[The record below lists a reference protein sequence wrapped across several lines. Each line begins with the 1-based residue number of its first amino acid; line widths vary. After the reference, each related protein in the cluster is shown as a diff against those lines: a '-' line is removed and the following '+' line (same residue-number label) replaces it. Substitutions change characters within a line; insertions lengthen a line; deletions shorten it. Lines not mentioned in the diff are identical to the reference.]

1 MTKPIIGLS
10 SPSVLFAGG
19 THQLGFEVALENELK
34 VDYVEAKLVGRQG
47 WEVGSGKSR
56 VSHRVTYPS
65 LVSRFMEQGT
75 LPAGSNRFAMKVQ
88 LPRDM
93 PPSHDISPAWARA
106 DLHFRIAIPWWFD
119 LKFHWVLPVHV
130 PPPPSVQ
137 RTPLAT
143 RSTPIDSDKPR
154 IEVSLPST
162 RLIVGEHVEGALAV
176 FHLDDKK
183 PREVE
188 LQLVPHFV
196 LLGRGT
202 RERTGGAFGWT
213 ITLPAGSAGEA
224 VPFQIAVPKNAVPS
238 FQSASHFLRWSL
250 TARSGS
256 FFGSKVALAIPL
268 EIVDASAT
276 ATTARLAT
284 PPRLADEHIGA
295 VFARFA
301 GARGWQGHRL
311 GDRDPDDARIAIE
324 RECGNSTL
332 RLTYAYREDGTFLVA
347 RISTPSLGL
356 GLSVTPS
363 SSLRHV
369 FWKDIEVD
377 ITAWDREHHV
387 TARYPAQTIP
397 VLKAIV
403 PSLVRLQGLGK
414 LAQWT
419 DDAITFE
426 RALSNVEEAD
436 LSAADAALT
445 AVVASINAARFQLTP
460 PPSVAIDLPLWQ
472 ALANSV
478 GAELGIGD
486 LSIDGKLGHV
496 PVTLSL
502 VFDREDVD
510 RPVALIA
517 GAGDPEHASAAA
529 RAVTLSLAR
538 PASDAL
544 ASTQLSSAVVEQLTR
559 WSTDILDLH
568 VEDGVAT
575 ARLPVPVPTTPN
587 LVPTLDHE
595 RAKELIHGLAAV
607 LAAIDP
613 GAGPYR

>member
-1 MTKPIIGLS
+1 MAKPAIGLS
-10 SPSVLFAGG
+10 APSVLFAGG
-19 THQLGFEVALENELK
+19 THQVGFEITLEEQLR
-34 VDYVEAKLVGRQG
+34 VDYIEARLVGRQG

-56 VSHRVTYPS
+56 VAHRVTYPT
-65 LVSRFMEQGT
+65 LVSRFMGQGT
-75 LPAGSNRFAMKVQ
+75 LPAGATRFAMTVQ
-88 LPRDM
+88 LPRDL
-93 PPSHDISPAWARA
+93 PPSHEISPAWARI
-106 DLHFRIAIPWWFD
+106 DLHLRIAIPWWFD
-119 LKFHWVLPVHV
+119 HKFRWTMPLHV
-130 PPPPSVQ
+130 PPPPVVQ

-143 RSTPIDSDKPR
+143 RSTPADSDKPR

-162 RLIVGEHVEGALAV
+162 RLIVGEYVEGAVAV

-202 RERTGGAFGWT
+202 RERTGSAFGWT
-213 ITLPAGSAGEA
+213 VTLPPGSAGQA
-224 VPFQIAVPKNAVPS
+224 VPFQIAIPRTIPPS
-238 FQSASHFLRWSL
+238 FQSASHFLRWTL

-268 EIVDASAT
+268 EIVDASAAT
-276 ATTARLAT
+276 TTARLST
-284 PPRLADEHIGA
+284 PPRLADERVGA

-301 GARGWQGHRL
+301 GASGYQGHRL
-311 GDRDPDDARIAIE
+311 GNDDPDDARVAIE

-332 RLTYAYREDGTFLVA
+332 RLTYAYRDDGTFLVA
-347 RISTPSLGL
+347 RVATPSLGL

-387 TARYPAQTIP
+387 TARYPEQAIP

-403 PSLVRLQGLGK
+403 PALVKLAGLGT

-419 DDAITFE
+419 DDALVFE
-426 RALSNVEEAD
+426 RALPTVEEAD
-436 LSAADAALT
+436 LASADAAL
-445 AVVASINAARFQLTP
+445 VALVSAINAARFQLAP
-460 PPSVAIDLPLWQ
+460 PPSIAIELPAWH
-472 ALANSV
+472 ALAASV

-502 VFDREDVD
+502 EFDREDVG
-510 RPVALIA
+510 RPVALLA

-529 RAVTLSLAR
+529 RAVKLALAR

-544 ASTQLSSAVVEQLTR
+544 ASTQLSEAVVAQLVK
-559 WSTDILDLH
+559 WPTDILDLR

-575 ARLPVPVPTTPN
+575 ARLPIAPPTTPTA
-587 LVPTLDHE
+587 LPEVSHE
-595 RAKELIHGLAAV
+595 RTKELIHGLAAV

-613 GAGPYR
+613 AAGPYR

>member
-1 MTKPIIGLS
+1 M
-10 SPSVLFAGG
+10 FAGG
-19 THQLGFEVALENELK
+19 THQIGFEITLEEELR
-34 VDYVEAKLVGRQG
+34 VDYVEAKLIGLQG
-47 WEVGSGKSR
+47 WEVGSGKSK
-56 VSHRVTYPS
+56 VSHRATYPS
-65 LVSRFMEQGT
+65 LVSRFLGRGT
-75 LPAGSNRFAMKVQ
+75 LPAGATRFAMTAQ

-93 PPSHDISPAWARA
+93 PPSHDISPAWARI
-106 DLHFRIAIPWWFD
+106 DLHLRIAIPWWFD
-119 LKFHWVLPVHV
+119 HKFRWTMPVHV
-130 PPPPSVQ
+130 PPPPVVQ
-137 RTPLAT
+137 RTPLAA
-143 RSTPIDSDKPR
+143 RSTPADSDKPR
-154 IEVSLPST
+154 IEVSVPST
-162 RLIVGEHVEGALAV
+162 RLIVGEHVEGAVAV

-202 RERTGGAFGWT
+202 RERVGSAFGWT
-213 ITLPAGSAGEA
+213 ITLPAGSAGQA
-224 VPFQIAVPKNAVPS
+224 VPFQIAIPRKVVPS
-238 FQSASHFLRWSL
+238 FQSATHFLQWSL

-256 FFGSKVALAIPL
+256 FFGSKVALTVPL
-268 EIVDASAT
+268 EIVDASAA
-276 ATTARLAT
+276 ATTARLTRA
-284 PPRLADEHIGA
+284 PRLADEHVGA

-301 GARGWQGHRL
+301 GARGYQGHRL
-311 GDRDPDDARIAIE
+311 GDEDPDDARVAIE
-324 RECGNSTL
+324 RECGTSTL
-332 RLTYAYREDGTFLVA
+332 RLTYAYRDDGTFLVA
-347 RISTPSLGL
+347 RVATPSLGL

-387 TARYPAQTIP
+387 TARYAEQAIP
-397 VLKAIV
+397 VLKAVV
-403 PSLVRLQGLGK
+403 PALVKLQGLGK

-419 DDAITFE
+419 DDAMTFE
-426 RALSNVEEAD
+426 HALPTVEEAD
-436 LSAADAALT
+436 LASADAALV
-445 AVVASINAARFQLTP
+445 ALVVAINAARFQLTP
-460 PPSVAIDLPLWQ
+460 PPSVSIELPEWQ
-472 ALANSV
+472 ALAASV

-502 VFDREDVD
+502 VFDREDVG
-510 RPVALIA
+510 RPVALLA

-529 RAVTLSLAR
+529 RAVKLSLAR

-544 ASTQLSSAVVEQLTR
+544 ARAQLSEAVVAQLVK
-559 WSTDILDLH
+559 WPTDVLDLH
-568 VEDGVAT
+568 VEEGVAT
-575 ARLPVPVPTTPN
+575 ARLPIAPSTIPN
-587 LVPTLDHE
+587 GLPIVSHE